1 MVITDV
7 DTGYTSR
14 EANGRFQVTLAK
26 RPASEPQ
33 PASNLACRLPVQFEL
48 QCFRDR
54 IRARIASR
62 QIDRQYRQN

>member
-26 RPASEPQ
+26 RPASDPQ
-33 PASNLACRLPVQFEL
+33 PASTVTCRLPAQLEL

-54 IRARIASR
+54 VRTRIASR